1 MIVLKAFIFRL
12 VLSLVDQFSM
22 YANES
27 VEKKFAVQ
35 CVGIVLDQINTD
47 QVRCLHLLIL

>member
-1 MIVLKAFIFRL
+1 MTFMFRL

-47 QVRCLHLLIL
+47 QVSRLHICTIKL